1 MYQPFNP
8 YFTPDPQEYLMR
20 QEKHRLRKDATY
32 IGVLSL
38 ALTLVMEFAFT
49 ILAIFLM
56 QIGVFTYEQLS
67 DPFLGLDNT
76 SYMWL
81 YSGVYTFSLLVP
93 TVVVSLC
100 FERRF
105 VPFSPAKP
113 VPFGVA
119 FLGIISAVGMCML
132 SNIINS
138 YVLAFFSEIGLSVPD
153 APQTMVN
160 TPASL
165 AINLFTLAVL
175 PALLEEMI
183 YRGYI
188 LRTLR
193 PYGNWFAVIISSL
206 LFSLMHGNLRQIPF
220 AFIVGLVLGLLYV
233 VTDNIWMPIAVHF
246 TNNAISVLMEYF
258 GFSLSEENVGVFY
271 ALVIYGLVFVGVL
284 AAVVLFSM
292 YKRNVV
298 VPKANTSLS
307 ASKRTATLL
316 LTPLFLLSLIIYLWL
331 MF

>member
-49 ILAIFLM
+49 VLAIFLM

-100 FERRF
+100 FEKRF

-119 FLGIISAVGMCML
+119 FFGIISAVGMCML

-138 YVLAFFSEIGLSVPD
+138 YVLTFFSEIGLSVPD
-153 APQTMVN
+153 TPQTMVN

-183 YRGYI
+183 YRGCI

-193 PYGNWFAVIISSL
+193 PYGNWFAVIISSM

-258 GFSLSEENVGVFY
+258 GFSLTEESVGVFY
-271 ALVIYGLVFVGVL
+271 ALVIYGLVFVGIV
-284 AAVVLFSM
+284 AAVVLLSVQR
-292 YKRNVV
+292 RNLTL
-298 VPKANTSLS
+298 PKTNTSLS
-307 ASKRTATLL
+307 ASKRTVTLL
-316 LTPLFLLSLIIYLWL
+316 LTPLFFLSLVIYLLL

>member
-1 MYQPFNP
+1 MNQPFYP
-8 YFTPDPQEYLMR
+8 HFPSDPQEYFIQHEKR
-20 QEKHRLRKDATY
+20 QLRKDATY
-32 IGVLSL
+32 IGALSL
-38 ALTLVMEFAFT
+38 ALTLVMELAFT
-49 ILAIFLM
+49 VLAIFLM

-67 DPFLGLDNT
+67 DPFLGLNNT
-76 SYMWL
+76 AYMWL
-81 YSGVYTFSLLVP
+81 YSGVYTFSMLVP

-100 FERRF
+100 FKKKF
-105 VPFSPAKP
+105 MPFSPTKP

-119 FLGIISAVGMCML
+119 FFGLIAAVGVCML

-138 YVLAFFSEIGLSVPD
+138 YVLTFFSEIGLSVPD

-165 AINLFTLAVL
+165 AINLFAIAVL

-233 VTDNIWMPIAVHF
+233 VTDNIWLPIAVHF

-258 GFSLSEENVGVFY
+258 GFSLPEEYVGVFY
-271 ALVIYGLVFVGVL
+271 ALVIYGLVFVGIV

-292 YKRNVV
+292 YKRNVAI
-298 VPKANTSLS
+298 PKTNTSLS

-316 LTPLFLLSLIIYLWL
+316 LTPLFLLSLVIYLWL